1 MKTVLQQSE
10 SDCLLACFAMMLST
24 HGISRQPWQLIRE
37 STVFESD
44 GISAAELRTLTADY
58 GLRLH
63 ARRGSPSE
71 VWRVLTASRETAIV
85 HFTPH
90 H

>member
-44 GISAAELRTLTADY
+44 GISAAEL
-58 GLRLH
+58 
-63 ARRGSPSE
+63 
-71 VWRVLTASRETAIV
+71 
-85 HFTPH
+85 
-90 H
+90 